1 MDTKISLENPLLQSK
16 SSHGLFQFQAR
27 SNLGLGSSS
36 QARSEASKE
45 GSRSLRNKSL
55 LNKVDGKGKDHA
67 DVKRSVS
74 STESSVQSGGQ
85 SGAGTFKLLTNFQS
99 LTENKLLKSQ
109 SLGGKPTPGP
119 GPGPGP
125 DSKSGSLKVS
135 SAVSLSLQSGG
146 LKPSLFKDLRNPGL
160 LSSKPTC
167 KPTSSQT
174 GSILSAG
181 HTSLSMTSL
190 KHNIGLSMKAT
201 MNSNKTMVVGTQRQ
215 LSSDKPPSLLVTNR
229 LASRIQAKDENMPLP
244 TETTFEIKQSR
255 PEYVFTFEDENTF
268 VDAELSKGQK
278 DEFSD
283 RKTDAQKMNKQKEL
297 LDKLKV
303 YINYYCK
310 VLTFQALASIYCK

>member
-16 SSHGLFQFQAR
+16 SSRGLFQFQAR

-36 QARSEASKE
+36 QAISKASKE
-45 GSRSLRNKSL
+45 GSSSLRNKSL

-67 DVKRSVS
+67 GVKRSVS

-85 SGAGTFKLLTNFQS
+85 SGAGKSKLLTNFQS

-119 GPGPGP
+119 GP

-135 SAVSLSLQSGG
+135 SAVSLSLKSGG

-167 KPTSSQT
+167 KPASSQT
-174 GSILSAG
+174 GSILGAG
-181 HTSLSMTSL
+181 HTSLSMTGL
-190 KHNIGLSMKAT
+190 KHNLGLSMKAT
-201 MNSNKTMVVGTQRQ
+201 VNSNKTMVAGTQRQ

-229 LASRIQAKDENMPLP
+229 LAFEAKDENMPQP
-244 TETTFEIKQSR
+244 TETTFENKQTR

-283 RKTDAQKMNKQKEL
+283 RKTDAQKMNKQKQV

-310 VLTFQALASIYCK
+310 VLTFQALASIYCKRSM